1 MGNKIELI
9 MSSVQQFCREGYLLP
24 KERRILFDLAELH
37 GIDKTELERVLKREL
52 EKVRASRLDNLYK
65 IAKQPDAALSD
76 RPGLFQQSR
85 RQFPDMLKLGT
96 LRLKLNPSVTA
107 PAFVP
112 IKDMAGMCIVHE
124 NPEAACN
131 IIQTVVMRLLLSTP
145 RSLANVTVVDPS
157 SMGADYIGLSGI
169 DSHLLKVID
178 DEKQVLPFLQSVSRD
193 SASFNFNGLGNS
205 FSDIGEYNRTN
216 RSKAHPYH
224 LVILSDFQNITDKGV
239 LTEIKKIAKLAA
251 KTGVFFLLDICID
264 KFISAPELLDVF
276 KFRSDGLPGICVVNT
291 VTKEIHAENS
301 DEESFFNNA
310 FEFIIDE
317 DLLFSV
323 ETIAELNHEY
333 DPASYTIGG
342 GDNDRGDF
350 CIESLNVAVGK
361 LAGKEKLFSIP
372 IQQSHDN
379 ILVVSTEDQFAD
391 SYFGSLLNGLLKGYK
406 RSEISYVFYN
416 CHFIP
421 QDLTASNV
429 IANIHTDKISY
440 LTSLLKHVENEMT
453 ERRRLFAEASVKC
466 YEAFRNVVE
475 SPLPRIIV
483 SLGQIDQV
491 LDSESMNAVDAVMQL
506 DQLLDMAGTFG
517 IHFIMLGKPSIN
529 LFKVNLAEYVRYKLL
544 HSLNEE
550 EAMRVGVFATGEEL
564 NHLNGQGCVLLNDAG
579 QSASYKI
586 LYSDT
591 EEKANAFVT
600 TEEPMSSPSVFVDID
615 DTFPRVYQGLNVDVL
630 AESCLV
636 DSFPVGIPR
645 TYSQEFASLGNENVI
660 VVGDDADG
668 ELSILRSV
676 YLALKRMG
684 NLSRLLVYD
693 ASGGYPLG
701 LPGMPGVSV
710 SSDLRSSSIGDEAV
724 VCLLNMDAFD
734 PQAIHVL
741 GNVFDVVQQ
750 KKGRMVVFSKTD
762 ISDTLLSVSDTAF
775 NTRMALTGAPEGF
788 ISQVKFFSDDE
799 IKLPGVPLQAISE
812 QIDSL
817 GGNEVKSM
825 WLFKY

>member
-1 MGNKIELI
+1 
-9 MSSVQQFCREGYLLP
+9 
-24 KERRILFDLAELH
+24 
-37 GIDKTELERVLKREL
+37 
-52 EKVRASRLDNLYK
+52 
-65 IAKQPDAALSD
+65 
-76 RPGLFQQSR
+76 
-85 RQFPDMLKLGT
+85 
-96 LRLKLNPSVTA
+96 
-107 PAFVP
+107 
-112 IKDMAGMCIVHE
+112 
-124 NPEAACN
+124 
-131 IIQTVVMRLLLSTP
+131 
-145 RSLANVTVVDPS
+145 
-157 SMGADYIGLSGI
+157 MGADYIGLSGI

-178 DEKQVLPFLQSVSRD
+178 DEKQVLPFLQSLSRE
-193 SASFNFNGLGNS
+193 SASFNFNGLGSS

-216 RSKAHPYH
+216 RSKARSYH

-239 LTEIKKIAKLAA
+239 LAEIKKIAKLAA
-251 KTGVFFLLDICID
+251 KTGVFFLFDISID
-264 KFISAPELLDVF
+264 KFKSAPEILDVF
-276 KFRSDGLPGICVVNT
+276 KVRSDGQPHLCVVNT
-291 VTKEIHAENS
+291 VTKDIHAENS

-323 ETIAELNHEY
+323 ETIAEFNHEY
-333 DPASYTIGG
+333 DPASYTMGG

-379 ILVVSTEDQFAD
+379 ILIVSTEDQFVD

-406 RSEISYVFYN
+406 RSEVSYVFYN
-416 CHFIP
+416 CNFIP

-440 LTSLLKHVENEMT
+440 MTSLLKHVENEIT
-453 ERRRLFAEASVKC
+453 KRRHLFAEASVKF
-466 YEAFRNVVE
+466 YEAYRNVVE
-475 SPLPRIIV
+475 SPLPRIVI

-506 DQLLDMAGTFG
+506 DQLLDMAGMFG

-579 QSASYKI
+579 QTASYKI
-586 LYSDT
+586 FYSDA
-591 EEKANAFVT
+591 EDKANAFVT

-615 DTFPRVYQGLNVDVL
+615 DTFPRVYQRLNVDVL

-636 DSFPVGIPR
+636 NNFPVGIPR
-645 TYSQEFASLGNENVI
+645 TYTQEFTSLGNGNVI
-660 VVGDDADG
+660 IVGDDADG
-668 ELSILRSV
+668 ESSILRSI
-676 YLALKRMG
+676 YLALKRTG
-684 NLSRLLVYD
+684 NLSQLLVYD
-693 ASGGYPLG
+693 ASGGRPLG

-710 SSDLRSSSIGDEAV
+710 ISDLRPSLIVDEAV

-734 PQAIHVL
+734 PQAINAL
-741 GNVFDVVQQ
+741 EDVFDVIRQ
-750 KKGRMVVFSKTD
+750 KKGRIIVFSKTD
-762 ISDTLLSVSDTAF
+762 LSDTLLSIAGTTF
-775 NTRMALTGAPEGF
+775 NTRLALTGAPEGF
-788 ISQVKFFSDDE
+788 ISQVNFFSDSE
-799 IKLPGVPLQAISE
+799 IRLPSVPLQAISE
-812 QIDSL
+812 QVDSL
-817 GGNEVKSM
+817 GGNEVKSI
-825 WLFKY
+825 WLFNY